1 MGLFTA
7 AGARLT
13 KSTVPTAAADD
24 PLVKITADVYKRS
37 RWGDGDAQVD
47 GTIKTLFA
55 KAGTVMPQSR
65 LYAEFPPP
73 AIKQFTQTG
82 TPIDVPVAGG
92 AITITGWNFDGVTA
106 ITIGGVAVTNLV
118 IVSPEKITCTAGTHA
133 AGVVDV
139 VFTDDAGTVT
149 LTGAAKYA

>member
-24 PLVKITADVYKRS
+24 PLVKLTADVYKRA
-37 RWGDGDAQVD
+37 RWGDGDANAN
-47 GTIKTLFA
+47 GTLLTLFA

-65 LYAEFPPP
+65 LHAEFPPP
-73 AIKQFTQTG
+73 AIKQFTEVG
-82 TPIDVPVAGG
+82 APITVPVGGG
-92 AITITGWNFDGVTA
+92 AITIVGWNLDGVTA
-106 ITIGGVAVTNLV
+106 ITIGGVAVTALTV
-118 IVSPEKITCTAGTHA
+118 VSPEKITCTAGTHA

-139 VFTDDAGTVT
+139 VFTDDAGTIT
-149 LTGAAKYA
+149 LTGAAKYQ